1 MLYTSLHFFLI
12 RKQVINTTNN
22 RSLKKASSEYHELK
36 SALSN
41 PSHTTVIYNP
51 FRYVQSVPI
60 CTIRSVMYNPFRYV
74 QFVRLCTIRNAYIK
88 YVPYNIQSV
97 LANNYIQRSALRYVS
112 LNVITKN
119 TFNNKVIAFQA
130 AVHDHNFGTPPL
142 QLP

>member
-1 MLYTSLHFFLI
+1 MY
-12 RKQVINTTNN
+12 K
-22 RSLKKASSEYHELK
+22 
-36 SALSN
+36 
-41 PSHTTVIYNP
+41 P
-51 FRYVQSVPI
+51 FHYVQSVPL

-74 QFVRLCTIRNAYIK
+74 QFVRLCTIQNAYIK

-119 TFNNKVIAFQA
+119 TFNSKVIAFQV
-130 AVHDHNFGTPPL
+130 AVHDHNFGTPPH